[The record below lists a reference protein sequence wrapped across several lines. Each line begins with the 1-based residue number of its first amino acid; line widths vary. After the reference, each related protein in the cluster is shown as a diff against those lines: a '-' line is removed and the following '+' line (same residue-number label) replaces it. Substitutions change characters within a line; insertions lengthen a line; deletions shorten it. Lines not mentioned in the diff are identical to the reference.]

1 MEIFGYDPRRAFYIG
16 LRLESQTHLIE
27 VGRVAPLQHKAN
39 FRMRDEIAVSCY
51 SISVTFGSD
60 S

>member
-1 MEIFGYDPRRAFYIG
+1 MEILGYGPRRACRTG
-16 LRLESQTHLIE
+16 SGLESQTHLIE
-27 VGRVAPLQHKAN
+27 VGYVAALQHKAD
-39 FRMRDEIAVSCY
+39 FRVRDEIAVACY